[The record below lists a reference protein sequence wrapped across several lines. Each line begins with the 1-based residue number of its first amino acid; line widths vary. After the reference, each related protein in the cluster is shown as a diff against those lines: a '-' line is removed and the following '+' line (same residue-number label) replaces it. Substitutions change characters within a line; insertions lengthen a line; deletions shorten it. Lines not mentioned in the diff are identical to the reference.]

1 MALFQTRKPRRFEY
15 KPRFYD
21 PDKEQLE
28 QLKAK
33 YGDLEGESY
42 KRRIDF
48 RAAMKDKKDEKLGK
62 PVSILRILLIAS
74 VLVGLLYFLLYVVET
89 WQ

>member
-1 MALFQTRKPRRFEY
+1 MGLFETRKPRRFEY

-33 YGDLEGESY
+33 YGEIEGESY

-48 RAAMKDKKDEKLGK
+48 RSAMKEKKEAKIGK
-62 PVSILRILLIAS
+62 PASLFRVFLIATIIT
-74 VLVGLLYFLLYVVET
+74 GLLYFLLHFVEK